1 MVLLSALFL
10 GVPLTRKI
18 VLVLLVSYAG
28 VLLSVVGNLRSGLH
42 ATATIVTIYATGIAC
57 IACVLQFVCLR
68 PLSALRL
75 PWQVHALFLREPL
88 NLLQLAGA
96 ALVILSVMYLTD
108 RKRAI
113 VPS

>member
-18 VLVLLVSYAG
+18 VLVLLVS
-28 VLLSVVGNLRSGLH
+28 
-42 ATATIVTIYATGIAC
+42 
-57 IACVLQFVCLR
+57 
-68 PLSALRL
+68 
-75 PWQVHALFLREPL
+75 QVHALFLHEPL

-108 RKRAI
+108 RKRAM

>member
-1 MVLLSALFL
+1 MAVGPDYSAWPSALAPPTLVVLLSALFL

-18 VLVLLVSYAG
+18 VLVLLVS
-28 VLLSVVGNLRSGLH
+28 
-42 ATATIVTIYATGIAC
+42 
-57 IACVLQFVCLR
+57 
-68 PLSALRL
+68 
-75 PWQVHALFLREPL
+75 QVHALFLHEPL